1 MAQSF
6 ISMKNIAR
14 EMLPLLQQQLVMP
27 ELCYKDYSDDFIQKG
42 STIQVERP
50 VEFTADEFSTNISIQ
65 ELQEQPIFVKMDKI
79 ADVSFTVTQKELS
92 LSVDQF
98 RTKYLE
104 SAAVAIAEKINR
116 DGLDMYKYLPYEYGA
131 SGTTPDALEDFAQSN
146 KILNDNKAPINPRN
160 GVWDTASTAAFQV
173 LDSLVEVDKAGTNEA
188 LRMGGIGKV
197 FGINNFM
204 SQAVKTHTAGLYS
217 ALADVTITA
226 ATTDNA
232 VDPVTG
238 FNYTSAELTSA
249 AVSSTDTLLKGD
261 LLSYADDDGTV
272 YQAVVL
278 EDTSAAVSGVVTA
291 KLYPALSADA
301 TATDVTFADVTAG
314 GHVAN
319 MVFHPKAFAF
329 VTRPMAAPPGV
340 ESYVT
345 NFNGIALRVTMD
357 YNITTKKTTMSID
370 TLYDFAPLYPEL
382 GVRVLG

>member
-92 LSVDQF
+92 LSVEQF

-173 LDSLVEVDKAGTNEA
+173 LDSLTEVDKAGTNEA

-217 ALADVTITA
+217 ALDDVTITA

-238 FNYTSAELTSA
+238 FNYTAAELTSA
-249 AVSSTDTLLKGD
+249 AGTSTDTLLKGD

-278 EDTSAAVSGVVTA
+278 EDTSAAASGVVTA

-301 TATDVTFADVTAG
+301 TETDVTFADVTAG

-319 MVFHPKAFAF
+319 MIFHPKAFAF
-329 VTRPMAAPPGV
+329 VTRPMATPPGV